1 MLGNCLSRPAAVIWE
16 GMEYFRESKTDWAN
30 VIRFLLKE
38 YQGEVDVD
46 NFTFKIAKLF

>member
-1 MLGNCLSRPAAVIWE
+1 
-16 GMEYFRESKTDWAN
+16 MEYFRESKTDWAN